1 MEKQLILE
9 QKKLIRM
16 DKMKYVV
23 DRIENNIIILE
34 NLKDKSILEIPK
46 DKINFLIKDGDVL
59 YYDNNKFRLDLET
72 KKKRI
77 ELIKEKFNKVKK
89 KKGLLRN

>member
-1 MEKQLILE
+1 
-9 QKKLIRM
+9 
-16 DKMKYVV
+16 MKYVV

-46 DKINFLIKDGDVL
+46 DKINFLVKDGDVL
-59 YYDNNKFRLDLET
+59 YYDNNNFKLDLET

-77 ELIKEKFNKVKK
+77 ELIKEKFNKVQKK
-89 KKGLLRN
+89 DL

>member
-89 KKGLLRN
+89 KSL

>member
-1 MEKQLILE
+1 
-9 QKKLIRM
+9 
-16 DKMKYVV
+16 MKYVV

-89 KKGLLRN
+89 KRPIK